1 MMSEFFTVQM
11 PPPPFFSGL
20 STLLDEKEQP
30 MYSHIM
36 QIKFFELMI
45 NNNLQCDENMYS
57 FEF

>member
-1 MMSEFFTVQM
+1 MMSEFFIVQM
-11 PPPPFFSGL
+11 PFFLFFGL

-36 QIKFFELMI
+36 QTKFFELMI
-45 NNNLQCDENMYS
+45 NNNWQCDENMYS

>member
-11 PPPPFFSGL
+11 PPPFFFGL

-45 NNNLQCDENMYS
+45 NNSLQCDENMY
-57 FEF
+57 